1 MAQTGGQSVLV
12 SDAFG
17 REGLTVPDLTQES
30 YDILEPIVT
39 VVGGSYKNPLDVSGS
54 LTSIERGR
62 EMLDTLAADTNTD
75 IVVIEA
81 SIGFISR
88 RLERQGK
95 TMDDLIDMFKEFQ
108 ESTDKP
114 FGVIA
119 TWNQDEAALAEF
131 RIKIADRGIAV
142 FPSFQDAARAI
153 RRLRE
158 YYVTQAEL
166 AAGS

>member
-1 MAQTGGQSVLV
+1 MLV

-17 REGLTVPDLTQES
+17 REGLTIPDLTEES
-30 YDILEPIVT
+30 YDFLRPIVT

-62 EMLDTLAADTNTD
+62 DMLDALAADPNTD
-75 IVVIEA
+75 IIVIEA
-81 SIGFISR
+81 SIGFIAR
-88 RLERQGK
+88 RLERQGQG
-95 TMDDLIDMFKEFQ
+95 MDDLIEMFKDFQ
-108 ESTDKP
+108 ESIDKP

-131 RIKIADRGIAV
+131 RIKVADKGIAV

-158 YYVTQAEL
+158 YHVNRAEM
-166 AAGS
+166 AAG